1 MTSKQP
7 EYRIMRYRSFEF
19 QLYLKNYRVSLEHTH
34 FRDEKQGVADIF
46 KKKGPFLKLF
56 SSYILNFENITST
69 FDEALKKYPAFQAA
83 VREF

>member
-1 MTSKQP
+1 M
-7 EYRIMRYRSFEF
+7 
-19 QLYLKNYRVSLEHTH
+19 EHTH

-83 VREF
+83 VREFEVILHYIHYMRCLDGQKWSATVLS